1 MDLAQLAYFRTVA
14 RIQHVTQAAEELG
27 ITQPALSRAIAR
39 LERDLGAALFDHRG
53 RTVRLNRYGEAFL
66 RHTERALAALDEGRR
81 EIQSLADREAGL
93 IAFGFAHALGTGV
106 VPDLVASFR
115 ERFPR
120 ARFQLMQN
128 AAHIVLAE
136 LLAGQVD
143 LALVSPLPAAQGGIE
158 RVVLASEELFL
169 AVPRSHRLAKRRAV
183 SLAVLRDE
191 TFVCLREGYALR
203 SLTDHFCAQAG
214 FAPQIAFEGEEI
226 ATLRAL
232 VAAGL
237 GVAIIPAAPPGDE
250 SAPPELRITQPE
262 CRRDIGLLWEPGRFA
277 PDLVHRFR
285 RHILTHYG
293 RGEAP

>member
-1 MDLAQLAYFRTVA
+1 MDLAQLEYFRTVA
-14 RIQHVTQAAEELG
+14 RTQHVTQAAEELG

-81 EIQSLADREAGL
+81 EVQGLADRESGL

-115 ERFPR
+115 RRYPR
-120 ARFQLMQN
+120 ARFRLLQN
-128 AAHIVLAE
+128 AAHIILAE

-143 LALVSPLPAAQGGIE
+143 LALVSPLPAAQGAIE
-158 RVVLASEELFL
+158 RVVLASEELLL
-169 AVPRSHRLAKRRAV
+169 AVPRDHRLARRRSV
-183 SLAVLRDE
+183 RLTELRDE

-203 SLTDHFCAQAG
+203 SLTDQFCAQAG
-214 FAPQIAFEGEEI
+214 FVPQIAFEGEEI
-226 ATLRAL
+226 ATLRSL

-237 GVAIIPAAPPGDE
+237 GVAIIPAAHAGDE
-250 SAPPELRITQPE
+250 SAPPEIRIGEPD
-262 CRRDIGLLWEPGRFA
+262 CRRDLGLLWDPNRFA
-277 PDLVHRFR
+277 PELVHRFR
-285 RHILTHYG
+285 RHILDHYHDVK
-293 RGEAP
+293 PV